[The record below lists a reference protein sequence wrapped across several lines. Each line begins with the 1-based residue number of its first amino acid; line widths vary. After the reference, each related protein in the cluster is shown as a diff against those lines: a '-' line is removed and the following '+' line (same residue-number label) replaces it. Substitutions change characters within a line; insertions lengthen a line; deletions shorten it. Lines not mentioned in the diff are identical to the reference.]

1 MQLWFPT
8 IRAGSGVDVYVC
20 TLAEALRKRGI
31 TCRISWYDRRYEFAP
46 YLLCKEKPPPGTD
59 IIHGNSWSAFAF
71 GRKDLPLVVTEHH
84 CVGDPAFRPYKS
96 LPQHLYHQTLVM
108 PFERMSFRRA
118 DRVIAVSQATADSLN
133 RVFGVTNV
141 SVIYNWIDISRFV
154 PAPPIDA
161 DTGTFRLLY
170 VGNQSIRKGWDQV
183 LAIMASL
190 GSGFHL
196 YATSGL
202 RDRESPDTASN
213 ITLLGKLDAGELVS
227 SYQSCDAL
235 LFPSRY
241 EGFGYVALEAM
252 ACGKPV
258 IAANNTALPEV
269 VNAGVTG
276 LLCDPEDTA
285 CYVSACRALKQNTDQ
300 RITMGTNARH
310 RAVNRFSEDVL
321 VQKYISVYNQLF

>member
-1 MQLWFPT
+1 MQIWFPT

-20 TLAEALRKRGI
+20 TLTEALQKRGI
-31 TCRISWYDRRYEFAP
+31 TCRVSWYDRRYEFAP

-59 IIHGNSWSAFAF
+59 IIHGNTWSAFAF
-71 GRKDLPLVVTEHH
+71 ARKDIPLVVTEHH

-96 LPQHLYHQTLVM
+96 LAQHIYHQTLVM
-108 PFERMSFRRA
+108 PFERLSFRRA

-133 RVFGVTNV
+133 RVFGITNA
-141 SVIYNWIDISRFV
+141 SVIYNWIDTSRFV
-154 PAPPIDA
+154 PAPPTGA

-170 VGNQSIRKGWDQV
+170 VGNQSKRKGWDQV
-183 LAIMASL
+183 LAIMALL

-227 SYQSCDAL
+227 RYQSCDAL

-285 CYVSACRALKQNTDQ
+285 CYVSACRALKQNTGQ
-300 RITMGTNARH
+300 RITMGTNARN
-310 RAVNRFSEDVL
+310 RAVNSFSEDVL
-321 VQKYISVYNQLF
+321 VQSYISVYNQLL